1 MLISPPGAATS
12 GPTMGRREAV
22 GGCWFRLSAFPL
34 NGNVFFRTARSGQ
47 GRTDRCGGANPLPRG
62 PFCDHLQ
69 RGKGGPCGA
78 RQVAPKSGCSLTAT
92 DTHVGGRKS
101 GRWNVFCYQFGG
113 SSNSAE
119 ALAPGGGGEW
129 RCLTVEKLSQVELHE
144 GEWHTEPRSRRQT
157 CIDEIDFDVDAQP
170 GEEPQ

>member
-1 MLISPPGAATS
+1 MTSRPTEGTAVSEVYGLLRYAAS
-12 GPTMGRREAV
+12 RKQPV
-22 GGCWFRLSAFPL
+22 
-34 NGNVFFRTARSGQ
+34 
-47 GRTDRCGGANPLPRG
+47 
-62 PFCDHLQ
+62 
-69 RGKGGPCGA
+69 
-78 RQVAPKSGCSLTAT
+78 TAT
-92 DTHVGGRKS
+92 YDEEPRLLCPHIGGRKS

-119 ALAPGGGGEW
+119 ALAQGGGGEW
-129 RCLTVEKLSQVELHE
+129 RCLTVEKLSKVELHE

>member
-1 MLISPPGAATS
+1 MTPIPIEGTAVSEVYGLLRYAA
-12 GPTMGRREAV
+12 
-22 GGCWFRLSAFPL
+22 C
-34 NGNVFFRTARSGQ
+34 
-47 GRTDRCGGANPLPRG
+47 
-62 PFCDHLQ
+62 H
-69 RGKGGPCGA
+69 
-78 RQVAPKSGCSLTAT
+78 RQPVTAT
-92 DTHVGGRKS
+92 HDGEPRLLCPHVGGRKS

-144 GEWHTEPRSRRQT
+144 GEWHTEPHSRRQT